1 MKVEKT
7 GSRDSRHEIV
17 LAPRIER
24 KTVAL
29 AERKQ
34 LWIASYD
41 LPLGDWEV
49 EYKSGG
55 QLCQGPEPLQN
66 VHCSEGFFAKDGN
79 CTKEAISTCGI
90 VEVDQVAGHTGST
103 NGVLQISVS
112 RTDTTPQLLLAPI
125 NANQLLTV
133 TDYKYSRSTPASASC
148 REQGH
153 SLIASA
159 TECETAARM
168 LKLKVTILSM
178 VHTSDARPAGCFL
191 YTGAKPSKLE
201 FNTDAAP
208 SKWTGGWSDIFTICR
223 QTSGG
228 SSDPAFRTEDHE
240 LKSGAWRLEYR
251 SGDSICNDSIP
262 LNKLVCKN
270 GYALDKFG
278 RCSYVNG
285 TKNFCE
291 LLDIPGIAHTGTK
304 IFANTTLNITF
315 NKEKEDQ
322 HVEFKR
328 FLERQAE
335 IRLVP
340 AIAAKKTMQAITHF
354 PLKKTGNYSVQIEY
368 KDESS
373 VESSVCQLRK
383 DIQVICPET
392 QERDESSGACMD
404 KCEDQKVRTKEGACD
419 LPAVKA
425 SIESDGLELKLE
437 KLDPHLNMNR
447 LSPKTIQVAPK
458 GGYELKFSQTPYSL
472 IAQDS
477 KSGEMINW
485 VKLGA
490 QANNSFPIEFVTS
503 DIKDGS
509 TLNATLTFSATLANS
524 VRAVPVADSK
534 VELFAV
540 VECVPSLEKS
550 TMTINGQA
558 GSSVKIT
565 QGQEVV
571 IKIRAKDHEDQLI
584 EESRGR
590 YMDVMWRVPGCD
602 STKCPPRYTHV
613 PSPALL
619 D

>member
-90 VEVDQVAGHTGST
+90 VEVDQVPGKTGST

-112 RTDTTPQLLLAPI
+112 RTDTAPELLLAPI

-133 TDYKYSRSTPASASC
+133 SHNS
-148 REQGH
+148 G
-153 SLIASA
+153 
-159 TECETAARM
+159 
-168 LKLKVTILSM
+168 
-178 VHTSDARPAGCFL
+178 RP
-191 YTGAKPSKLE
+191 
-201 FNTDAAP
+201 
-208 SKWTGGWSDIFTICR
+208 
-223 QTSGG
+223 
-228 SSDPAFRTEDHE
+228 FRTEDHE

-291 LLDIPGIAHTGTK
+291 LLDIPGVAHTGTK
-304 IFANTTLNITF
+304 IFANTTLNITL

-477 KSGEMINW
+477 KSGQMINW

-565 QGQEVV
+565 QGQDVV